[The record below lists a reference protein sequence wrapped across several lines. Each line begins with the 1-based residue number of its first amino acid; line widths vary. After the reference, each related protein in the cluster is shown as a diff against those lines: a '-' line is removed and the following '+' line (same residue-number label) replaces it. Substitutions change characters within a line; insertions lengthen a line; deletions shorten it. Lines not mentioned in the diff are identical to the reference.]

1 MKKLFSIVALA
12 SMVLLSINAHSKLA
26 VNKLATNG
34 VSLNGVSLNIDQTFE
49 PPRLG
54 PSPARQS
61 GLNHP
66 RLSPARRSF
75 AL

>member
-34 VSLNGVSLNIDQTFE
+34 VSLNGVSLNIDQTLNL
-49 PPRLG
+49 R
-54 PSPARQS
+54 
-61 GLNHP
+61 GLAQAP
-66 RLSPARRSF
+66 LVKAD
-75 AL
+75 